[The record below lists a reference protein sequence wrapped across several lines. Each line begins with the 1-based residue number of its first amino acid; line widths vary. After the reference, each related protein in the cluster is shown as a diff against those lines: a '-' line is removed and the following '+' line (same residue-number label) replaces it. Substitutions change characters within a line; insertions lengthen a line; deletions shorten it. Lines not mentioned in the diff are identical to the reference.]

1 LRLLTWRT
9 EGEASDGGGTEVKW
23 KRGMTHRV
31 MAQGWRCDMDG
42 AKSQTP
48 WCSHGGGAAR
58 PHPLAAV
65 LTDSPST
72 PDKYACFHSQN
83 DRALALRWRLTAQ
96 RCGT

>member
-42 AKSQTP
+42 AKPQTP

>member
-9 EGEASDGGGTEVKW
+9 EGEASDDGGTEVKR
-23 KRGMTHRV
+23 KGETTHRV
-31 MAQGWRCDMDG
+31 TAQGRRCDMDG
-42 AKSQTP
+42 AKPQIP
-48 WCSHGGGAAR
+48 WCSRGGGAAR

-83 DRALALRWRLTAQ
+83 D
-96 RCGT
+96 